1 MTLFSMQN
9 PWKVNSSASAFNPPS
24 FSIGEPVPDP
34 PDPPDPASPLFPVQF
49 PHLSSTTKIV
59 SKTSSSLKKA
69 LKTHVIPTTAPAE
82 TSFSSS
88 VLAHG
93 ILDLKVSKVA
103 QIVLDSAPTS
113 KSETQTATDQN
124 SETFK
129 TFSQNYTIILPKS
142 SSPPPPP
149 ITNRASSASN
159 TSPLASNTIPPATKN
174 LDPRIPLLPNPT
186 GDTLVVEPIPSI
198 TANNLPHG
206 PSLVKIIASEDKTL
220 SRLAPVSISPSGRQI
235 IFIPDEVFQKA
246 AELHKGF
253 IICYYNG
260 KAPPFHQ
267 IQSVLNH
274 MWGKGKKL
282 EIHNKPLNR
291 STIFCIPNN
300 YMRQKILEK
309 SIWYVGD
316 SMFHTA

>member
-1 MTLFSMQN
+1 MVN

-34 PDPPDPASPLFPVQF
+34 PDRPDPASPLSPVQF

-82 TSFSSS
+82 NSFSSS

-142 SSPPPPP
+142 SSPPPPSQ
-149 ITNRASSASN
+149 TE
-159 TSPLASNTIPPATKN
+159 PL
-174 LDPRIPLLPNPT
+174 
-186 GDTLVVEPIPSI
+186 
-198 TANNLPHG
+198 
-206 PSLVKIIASEDKTL
+206 
-220 SRLAPVSISPSGRQI
+220 
-235 IFIPDEVFQKA
+235 
-246 AELHKGF
+246 
-253 IICYYNG
+253 
-260 KAPPFHQ
+260 
-267 IQSVLNH
+267 
-274 MWGKGKKL
+274 
-282 EIHNKPLNR
+282 
-291 STIFCIPNN
+291 
-300 YMRQKILEK
+300 
-309 SIWYVGD
+309 
-316 SMFHTA
+316 